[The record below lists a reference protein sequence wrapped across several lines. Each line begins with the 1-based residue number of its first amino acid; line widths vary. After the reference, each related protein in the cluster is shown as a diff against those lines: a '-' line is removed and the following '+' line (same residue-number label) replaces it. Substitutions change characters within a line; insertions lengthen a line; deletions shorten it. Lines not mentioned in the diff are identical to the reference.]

1 MQQGFPKHKRGGS
14 TRYPIC
20 YRRQAGLLIIESS
33 SKSYSR
39 SVTQHPVVLQLSVSN
54 KLLDYYGHHP
64 IGIEHTKRKA
74 PLMNYRKV

>member
-1 MQQGFPKHKRGGS
+1 MGAP
-14 TRYPIC
+14 
-20 YRRQAGLLIIESS
+20 AALD
-33 SKSYSR
+33 
-39 SVTQHPVVLQLSVSN
+39 TQFAVGCKGWPFDNGKAADHPVVLQLSVSN